1 MSDSYNPY
9 ETILTNDDN
18 ISNEYRKGFIAGAGF
33 ASIFSTLSCIS
44 NSLLLLYFLCKFLK
58 IVG

>member
-9 ETILTNDDN
+9 ETILTNDDDIN
-18 ISNEYRKGFIAGAGF
+18 NEYRKGFIAGAGF
-33 ASIFSTLSCIS
+33 ASVFTILSCIL